1 VNQVVWCQWS
11 DIPVPQGWRL
21 VSAPVDTFSNSDL
34 TEITIYVPTYM
45 GGKKSLDPISDLTN
59 LKTVQL
65 LTAGYEDVIPFMR
78 NQLMLCNARGIH
90 DFSTSELALSLMLAH
105 FKNHREFAHSQNQG
119 SWNHKTTGSTYG
131 KEVAII
137 GAGSVAQRLKSML
150 APFECTVT
158 MFGQSARAGVEA
170 ISTVQA
176 TVGNFDCVVLLV
188 PLTSS
193 THNLVDA
200 AFLKA
205 MKDGALL
212 VNVARGPVVNTDAL
226 CAELA
231 SRRLFAALDV
241 TDPEPLTNG
250 HPLWSYENCT
260 VVPHVGGDSTAFEP
274 QARAFLSEQFQRI
287 AQGNQPINI
296 IDWKNQ

>member
-1 VNQVVWCQWS
+1 M
-11 DIPVPQGWRL
+11 PQGWKL
-21 VSAPVDTFSNSDL
+21 ISAPVDTLRNSDFA
-34 TEITIYVPTYM
+34 EITIYIPTYM

-78 NQLMLCNARGIH
+78 DELTLCNARGVH
-90 DFSTSELALSLMLAH
+90 DFSTSELAVSLILAH
-105 FKNHREFAHSQNQG
+105 YKDHREFAQSQSQG

-131 KEVAII
+131 KEIAII

-150 APFECTVT
+150 APFECKVT
-158 MFGQSARAGVEA
+158 MFGQSARDGVEA
-170 ISTVQA
+170 ISTAQA
-176 TVGNFDCVVLLV
+176 TVGKFDCVVLLV
-188 PLTSS
+188 PLTAS
-193 THNLVDA
+193 TQNLVDA

-212 VNVARGPVVNTDAL
+212 VNVARGLVVNTDAL
-226 CAELA
+226 CAELE
-231 SRRLFAALDV
+231 SKRLFAALDV

-260 VVPHVGGDSTAFEP
+260 VIPHVGGDSTAFEP
-274 QARAFLSEQFQRI
+274 QARAFLAEQFKRI
-287 AQGNQPINI
+287 AQGMQPINI
-296 IDWKNQ
+296 VDWKNQ

>member
-11 DIPVPQGWRL
+11 DIFVPQGWKL
-21 VSAPVDTFSNSDL
+21 ISAPVDTLRNSDFA
-34 TEITIYVPTYM
+34 EITIYIPTYM

-78 NQLMLCNARGIH
+78 DELTLCNARGVH
-90 DFSTSELALSLMLAH
+90 DFSTSELAVSLILAH
-105 FKNHREFAHSQNQG
+105 YKDHREFAQSQSQG

-131 KEVAII
+131 KEIAII

-150 APFECTVT
+150 APFECKVT
-158 MFGQSARAGVEA
+158 MFGQSARDGVEA

-176 TVGNFDCVVLLV
+176 TVGKFDCVVLLV
-188 PLTSS
+188 PLTAS
-193 THNLVDA
+193 TQNLVDA

-231 SRRLFAALDV
+231 SKRLFAALDV

-260 VVPHVGGDSTAFEP
+260 VIPHVGGDSTAFEP
-274 QARAFLSEQFQRI
+274 QARAFLAEQFKRI
-287 AQGNQPINI
+287 AQGMQPINI

>member
-1 VNQVVWCQWS
+1 
-11 DIPVPQGWRL
+11 VPQGWKL
-21 VSAPVDTFSNSDL
+21 ISAPVDTLRNSDFA
-34 TEITIYVPTYM
+34 EITIYIPTYM

-78 NQLMLCNARGIH
+78 DELTLCNARGVH
-90 DFSTSELALSLMLAH
+90 DFSTSELAVSLILAH
-105 FKNHREFAHSQNQG
+105 YKDHREFAQSQSQG

-131 KEVAII
+131 KEIAII

-150 APFECTVT
+150 APFECKVT
-158 MFGQSARAGVEA
+158 MFGQSARDGVEA

-176 TVGNFDCVVLLV
+176 TVGKFDCVVLLV
-188 PLTSS
+188 PLTTS

-231 SRRLFAALDV
+231 SKRLFAALDV

-260 VVPHVGGDSTAFEP
+260 VIPHVGGDSTAFEP
-274 QARAFLSEQFQRI
+274 QARAFLAEQFKRI
-287 AQGNQPINI
+287 AQGKQPINI
-296 IDWKNQ
+296 VDWKNQ

>member
-1 VNQVVWCQWS
+1 M
-11 DIPVPQGWRL
+11 PQGWKL
-21 VSAPVDTFSNSDL
+21 ISAPVDTLRNSDFA
-34 TEITIYVPTYM
+34 EITIYIPTYM

-78 NQLMLCNARGIH
+78 DELTLCNARGVH
-90 DFSTSELALSLMLAH
+90 DFSTSELAVSLILAH
-105 FKNHREFAHSQNQG
+105 YKDHREFAQSQSQG

-131 KEVAII
+131 KEIAII

-150 APFECTVT
+150 APFECKVT
-158 MFGQSARAGVEA
+158 MFGQSARDGVEA
-170 ISTVQA
+170 ISTAQA
-176 TVGNFDCVVLLV
+176 TVGKFDCVVLLV
-188 PLTSS
+188 PLTAS
-193 THNLVDA
+193 TQNLVDA

-231 SRRLFAALDV
+231 SKRLFAALDV

-260 VVPHVGGDSTAFEP
+260 VIPHVGGDSTAFEP
-274 QARAFLSEQFQRI
+274 QARAFLAEQFKRI
-287 AQGNQPINI
+287 AQGMQPINI

>member
-1 VNQVVWCQWS
+1 M
-11 DIPVPQGWRL
+11 PQGWKL
-21 VSAPVDTFSNSDL
+21 ISAPVDTLCNSDFA
-34 TEITIYVPTYM
+34 EITIYIPTYM

-78 NQLMLCNARGIH
+78 DELTLCNARGVH
-90 DFSTSELALSLMLAH
+90 DFSTSELAVSLILAH
-105 FKNHREFAHSQNQG
+105 YKDHREFAQSQSQG

-131 KEVAII
+131 KEIAII

-150 APFECTVT
+150 APFECKVT
-158 MFGQSARAGVEA
+158 MFGQSARDGVEA
-170 ISTVQA
+170 ISTAQA
-176 TVGNFDCVVLLV
+176 TVGKFDCVVLLV
-188 PLTSS
+188 PLTAS
-193 THNLVDA
+193 TQNLVDA

-212 VNVARGPVVNTDAL
+212 VNVARGPVVDTDAL

-231 SRRLFAALDV
+231 SKRLFAALDV

-260 VVPHVGGDSTAFEP
+260 VIPHVGGDSTAFEP
-274 QARAFLSEQFQRI
+274 QARAFLAEQFKRI
-287 AQGNQPINI
+287 AQGKQPINI

>member
-1 VNQVVWCQWS
+1 
-11 DIPVPQGWRL
+11 VPQGWKL
-21 VSAPVDTFSNSDL
+21 ISAPVDTLRNSDFA
-34 TEITIYVPTYM
+34 EITIYIPTYM

-78 NQLMLCNARGIH
+78 DELTLCNARGVH
-90 DFSTSELALSLMLAH
+90 DFSTSELAVSLILAH
-105 FKNHREFAHSQNQG
+105 YKDHREFAQSQSQG

-131 KEVAII
+131 KEIAII

-150 APFECTVT
+150 APFECKVT
-158 MFGQSARAGVEA
+158 MFGQSARDGVEA
-170 ISTVQA
+170 ISTAQA
-176 TVGNFDCVVLLV
+176 TVGKFDCVVLLV
-188 PLTSS
+188 PLTAS
-193 THNLVDA
+193 TQNLVDA

-231 SRRLFAALDV
+231 SKRLFAALDV

-260 VVPHVGGDSTAFEP
+260 VIPHVGGDSTAFEP
-274 QARAFLSEQFQRI
+274 QARAFLAEQFKRI
-287 AQGNQPINI
+287 AQGMQPINI
-296 IDWKNQ
+296 VDWKNQ

>member
-1 VNQVVWCQWS
+1 M
-11 DIPVPQGWRL
+11 PQGWRL
-21 VSAPVDTFSNSDL
+21 VSTPIDTLSKSEL
-34 TEITIYVPTYM
+34 SEITIYVPKYM
-45 GGKKSLDPISDLTN
+45 GGKKVLEPTSAMQN
-59 LKTVQL
+59 LKLIQL
-65 LTAGYEDVIPFMR
+65 LLAGYEDAIPFMR
-78 NQLMLCNARGIH
+78 DDLTLCNARGVH
-90 DFSTSELALSLMLAH
+90 DFSTSELAVSLILAH
-105 FKNHREFAHSQNQG
+105 YKDHREFAQSQSQG

-131 KEVAII
+131 KEIAII

-150 APFECTVT
+150 APFECKVT
-158 MFGQSARAGVEA
+158 MFGQSARDGVEA

-176 TVGNFDCVVLLV
+176 TVGKFDCVVLLV
-188 PLTSS
+188 PLTAS

-231 SRRLFAALDV
+231 SKRLFAALDV
-241 TDPEPLTNG
+241 TDPEPLTEG

-260 VVPHVGGDSTAFEP
+260 VIPHVGGDSTAFEP
-274 QARAFLSEQFQRI
+274 QARAFLAEQFERI
-287 AQGNQPINI
+287 AQGKQPINI

>member
-1 VNQVVWCQWS
+1 M
-11 DIPVPQGWRL
+11 PQGWKL
-21 VSAPVDTFSNSDL
+21 ISAPVDTLRNSDFA
-34 TEITIYVPTYM
+34 EITIYIPTYM

-78 NQLMLCNARGIH
+78 DELTLCNARGVH
-90 DFSTSELALSLMLAH
+90 DFSTSELAVSLILAH
-105 FKNHREFAHSQNQG
+105 YKDHREFAQSQSQG

-131 KEVAII
+131 KEIAII

-150 APFECTVT
+150 APFECKVT
-158 MFGQSARAGVEA
+158 MFGQSARDGVEA

-176 TVGNFDCVVLLV
+176 TVGKFDCVVLLV

-200 AFLKA
+200 AFLEA

-231 SRRLFAALDV
+231 SKRLFAALDV
-241 TDPEPLTNG
+241 TDPEPLTKD
-250 HPLWSYENCT
+250 HPLWSYENCI
-260 VVPHVGGDSTAFEP
+260 VIPHVGGDSTAFEP
-274 QARAFLSEQFQRI
+274 QARAFLAEQFKRI
-287 AQGNQPINI
+287 AQGKQPINI

>member
-1 VNQVVWCQWS
+1 M
-11 DIPVPQGWRL
+11 PQGWKL
-21 VSAPVDTFSNSDL
+21 ISAPVDTLRNSDFA
-34 TEITIYVPTYM
+34 EITIYIPTYM

-78 NQLMLCNARGIH
+78 DELTLCNARGVH
-90 DFSTSELALSLMLAH
+90 DFSTSELAVSLILAH
-105 FKNHREFAHSQNQG
+105 YKDHREFAQSQSQG

-131 KEVAII
+131 KEIAII

-150 APFECTVT
+150 APFECKVT
-158 MFGQSARAGVEA
+158 MFGQSARDGVEA
-170 ISTVQA
+170 ISTAQA
-176 TVGNFDCVVLLV
+176 TVGKFDCVVLLV
-188 PLTSS
+188 PLTAS
-193 THNLVDA
+193 TQNLVDA

-231 SRRLFAALDV
+231 SKRLFATLDV

-260 VVPHVGGDSTAFEP
+260 VIPHVGGDSTAFEP
-274 QARAFLSEQFQRI
+274 QARAFLAEQFKRI
-287 AQGNQPINI
+287 AQGMQPINI
-296 IDWKNQ
+296 VDWKNQ

>member
-11 DIPVPQGWRL
+11 DIFVPQGWKL
-21 VSAPVDTFSNSDL
+21 ISAPVDTLRNSDFA
-34 TEITIYVPTYM
+34 EITIYIPTYM

-78 NQLMLCNARGIH
+78 DELTLCNARGVH
-90 DFSTSELALSLMLAH
+90 DFSTSELAVSLILAH
-105 FKNHREFAHSQNQG
+105 YKDHREFAQSQSQG

-131 KEVAII
+131 KEIAII

-150 APFECTVT
+150 APFECKVT
-158 MFGQSARAGVEA
+158 MFGQSARDGVEA
-170 ISTVQA
+170 ISTAQA
-176 TVGNFDCVVLLV
+176 TVGKFDCVVLLV
-188 PLTSS
+188 PLTAS
-193 THNLVDA
+193 TQNLVDA

-231 SRRLFAALDV
+231 SKRLFAALDV

-260 VVPHVGGDSTAFEP
+260 VIPHVGGDSTAFEP
-274 QARAFLSEQFQRI
+274 QARAFLAEQFKRI
-287 AQGNQPINI
+287 AQGMQPINI
-296 IDWKNQ
+296 VDWKNQ

>member
-1 VNQVVWCQWS
+1 MNQVVWCQWS
-11 DIPVPQGWRL
+11 DVPVPQGWRL
-21 VSAPVDTFSNSDL
+21 FSAPIETLSKGELS
-34 TEITIYVPTYM
+34 EITIYVPKYM

-78 NQLMLCNARGIH
+78 NELMLCNARGVH
-90 DFSTSELALSLMLAH
+90 DFSTSELAISLILAH
-105 FKNHREFAHSQNQG
+105 FKNHRELADNQRQG
-119 SWNHKTTGSTYG
+119 FWNHKTIGSLYG

-137 GAGSVAQRLKSML
+137 GAGSVAQQLKSML
-150 APFECTVT
+150 APFKCSVAL
-158 MFGQSARAGVEA
+158 FGQSARAGVEA
-170 ISTVQA
+170 ISAVQA
-176 TVGNFDCVVLLV
+176 TVGKFDCVVLLV
-188 PLTSS
+188 PLTSN

-200 AFLKA
+200 AFLGA

-231 SRRLFAALDV
+231 SKRLFAALDV

-250 HPLWSYENCT
+250 HPLWGFENCT

-274 QARAFLSEQFQRI
+274 QARAFLAEQFQRI

>member
-1 VNQVVWCQWS
+1 M
-11 DIPVPQGWRL
+11 PQGWKL
-21 VSAPVDTFSNSDL
+21 ISAPVDTLRNSDFA
-34 TEITIYVPTYM
+34 EITIYIPTYM

-78 NQLMLCNARGIH
+78 DELTLCNARGVH
-90 DFSTSELALSLMLAH
+90 DFSTSELAVSLILAH
-105 FKNHREFAHSQNQG
+105 YKDHREFAQSQSQG

-131 KEVAII
+131 KEIAII

-150 APFECTVT
+150 APFECKVT
-158 MFGQSARAGVEA
+158 MFGQSARDGVEA
-170 ISTVQA
+170 ISTAQA
-176 TVGNFDCVVLLV
+176 TVGKFDCVVLLV
-188 PLTSS
+188 PLTAS
-193 THNLVDA
+193 TQNLVDA

-231 SRRLFAALDV
+231 SKRLFAALDV

-260 VVPHVGGDSTAFEP
+260 VIPHVGGDSTAFEP
-274 QARAFLSEQFQRI
+274 QARAFLAEQFKRI
-287 AQGNQPINI
+287 AQGMQPINI
-296 IDWKNQ
+296 VDWKNQ

>member
-11 DIPVPQGWRL
+11 DIFVPQGWKL
-21 VSAPVDTFSNSDL
+21 ISAPVDTLRNSDFA
-34 TEITIYVPTYM
+34 EITIYIPTYM

-78 NQLMLCNARGIH
+78 DELTLCNARGVH
-90 DFSTSELALSLMLAH
+90 DFSTSELAVSLILAH
-105 FKNHREFAHSQNQG
+105 YKDHREFAQSQSQG

-131 KEVAII
+131 KEIAII
-137 GAGSVAQRLKSML
+137 GAGSVAQRLKRML
-150 APFECTVT
+150 AAFECKVT
-158 MFGQSARAGVEA
+158 MFGQSARDGVEA

-176 TVGNFDCVVLLV
+176 TVGKFDCVVLLV
-188 PLTSS
+188 PLTAS
-193 THNLVDA
+193 TQNLVDA

-231 SRRLFAALDV
+231 SKRLFAALDV

-260 VVPHVGGDSTAFEP
+260 VIPHVGGDSTAFEP
-274 QARAFLSEQFQRI
+274 QARAFLAEQFKRI
-287 AQGNQPINI
+287 AQGMQPINI
-296 IDWKNQ
+296 VDWKNQ

>member
-11 DIPVPQGWRL
+11 DIFVPQGWKL
-21 VSAPVDTFSNSDL
+21 ISAPVDTLRNSDFA
-34 TEITIYVPTYM
+34 EITIYIPTYM

-78 NQLMLCNARGIH
+78 DELTLCNARGVH
-90 DFSTSELALSLMLAH
+90 DFSTSELAVSLILAH
-105 FKNHREFAHSQNQG
+105 YKDHREFAQSQSQG

-131 KEVAII
+131 KEIAII

-150 APFECTVT
+150 APFECKVT
-158 MFGQSARAGVEA
+158 MFGQSARDGVEA
-170 ISTVQA
+170 ISTAQA
-176 TVGNFDCVVLLV
+176 TVGKFDCVVLLV
-188 PLTSS
+188 PLTAS
-193 THNLVDA
+193 TQNLVDA

-231 SRRLFAALDV
+231 SKRLFAALDV

-260 VVPHVGGDSTAFEP
+260 VIPHVGGDSTAFEP
-274 QARAFLSEQFQRI
+274 QARAFLAEQFKRI
-287 AQGNQPINI
+287 AQGKQPINI

>member
-11 DIPVPQGWRL
+11 DIFVPQGWKL
-21 VSAPVDTFSNSDL
+21 ISAPVDTLRNSDFA
-34 TEITIYVPTYM
+34 EITIYIPTYM

-78 NQLMLCNARGIH
+78 DELTLCNARGVH
-90 DFSTSELALSLMLAH
+90 DFSTSELAVSLILAH
-105 FKNHREFAHSQNQG
+105 YKDHREFAQSQSQG

-131 KEVAII
+131 KEIAII

-150 APFECTVT
+150 APFECKVT
-158 MFGQSARAGVEA
+158 MFGQSARDGVEA

-176 TVGNFDCVVLLV
+176 TVGKFDCVVLLV
-188 PLTSS
+188 PLTAS
-193 THNLVDA
+193 TQNLVDA

-231 SRRLFAALDV
+231 SKRLFAALDV

-260 VVPHVGGDSTAFEP
+260 VIPHVGGDSTAFEP
-274 QARAFLSEQFQRI
+274 QARAFLAEQFKRI
-287 AQGNQPINI
+287 AQGKQPINI

>member
-1 VNQVVWCQWS
+1 M
-11 DIPVPQGWRL
+11 PQGWKL
-21 VSAPVDTFSNSDL
+21 VSTPIDTLSKSEL
-34 TEITIYVPTYM
+34 SEITIYVPKYM
-45 GGKKSLDPISDLTN
+45 GGKKVLEPTSAMQDL
-59 LKTVQL
+59 KFIQL
-65 LTAGYEDVIPFMR
+65 LLAGYEDAIPFMR
-78 NQLMLCNARGIH
+78 DDLTLCNARGVH
-90 DFSTSELALSLMLAH
+90 DFSTSELAVSLILAH
-105 FKNHREFAHSQNQG
+105 YKNHREFAQSQSQG

-131 KEVAII
+131 KEIAII

-150 APFECTVT
+150 APFECKVT
-158 MFGQSARAGVEA
+158 MFGQSARDGVEA

-176 TVGNFDCVVLLV
+176 TVGKFDCVVLLV
-188 PLTSS
+188 PLTAS
-193 THNLVDA
+193 TQNLVDA

-231 SRRLFAALDV
+231 SKRLFAALDV
-241 TDPEPLTNG
+241 TDPEPLTEG

-260 VVPHVGGDSTAFEP
+260 VIPHVGGDSTAFEP
-274 QARAFLSEQFQRI
+274 QARAFLAEQFQRI
-287 AQGNQPINI
+287 SQGKQPINI

>member
-11 DIPVPQGWRL
+11 DIFVPQGWKL
-21 VSAPVDTFSNSDL
+21 ISAPVDTLSNSDFA
-34 TEITIYVPTYM
+34 EITIYIPTYM

-78 NQLMLCNARGIH
+78 DELTLCNARGVH
-90 DFSTSELALSLMLAH
+90 DFSTSELAVSLILAH
-105 FKNHREFAHSQNQG
+105 YKDHREFAQSQSQG

-131 KEVAII
+131 KEIAII

-150 APFECTVT
+150 APFECKVT
-158 MFGQSARAGVEA
+158 MFGQSARDGVEA

-176 TVGNFDCVVLLV
+176 TVGKFDCVVLLV
-188 PLTSS
+188 PLTAS
-193 THNLVDA
+193 TQNLVDA
-200 AFLKA
+200 AFLKG

-231 SRRLFAALDV
+231 SKRLFAALDV

-260 VVPHVGGDSTAFEP
+260 VIPHVGGDSTAFEP
-274 QARAFLSEQFQRI
+274 QARAFLAEQFKRI
-287 AQGNQPINI
+287 AQGMQPINI

>member
-1 VNQVVWCQWS
+1 M
-11 DIPVPQGWRL
+11 PQGWKL
-21 VSAPVDTFSNSDL
+21 ISAPVDTLRNSDFA
-34 TEITIYVPTYM
+34 EITIYIPTYM

-59 LKTVQL
+59 LNTVQL

-78 NQLMLCNARGIH
+78 DELTLCNARGVH
-90 DFSTSELALSLMLAH
+90 DFSTSELAVSLILAH
-105 FKNHREFAHSQNQG
+105 YKDHREFAQSQSQG

-131 KEVAII
+131 KEIAII

-150 APFECTVT
+150 APFECKVT
-158 MFGQSARAGVEA
+158 MFGQSARDGVEA

-176 TVGNFDCVVLLV
+176 TVGKFDCVVLLV
-188 PLTSS
+188 PLTAS
-193 THNLVDA
+193 TQNLVDA

-231 SRRLFAALDV
+231 SKRLFAALDV

-260 VVPHVGGDSTAFEP
+260 VIPHVGGDSTAFEP
-274 QARAFLSEQFQRI
+274 QARAFLAEQFKRI
-287 AQGNQPINI
+287 AQGKQPINI
-296 IDWKNQ
+296 VDWKNQ

>member
-11 DIPVPQGWRL
+11 DIFVPQGWKL
-21 VSAPVDTFSNSDL
+21 ISAPVDTLRNSDFA
-34 TEITIYVPTYM
+34 EITIYIPTYM

-78 NQLMLCNARGIH
+78 DELTLCNARGVH
-90 DFSTSELALSLMLAH
+90 DFSTSELAVSLILAH
-105 FKNHREFAHSQNQG
+105 YKDHREFAQSQSQG

-131 KEVAII
+131 KEIAII

-150 APFECTVT
+150 APFECKVT
-158 MFGQSARAGVEA
+158 MFGQSARDGVEA
-170 ISTVQA
+170 ISTAQA
-176 TVGNFDCVVLLV
+176 TVGKFDCVVLLV
-188 PLTSS
+188 PLTAS
-193 THNLVDA
+193 TQNLVDA

-231 SRRLFAALDV
+231 SKRLFAALDV

-260 VVPHVGGDSTAFEP
+260 VIPHVGGDSTAFEP
-274 QARAFLSEQFQRI
+274 QARAFLAEQFKRI
-287 AQGNQPINI
+287 AQGMQPINI